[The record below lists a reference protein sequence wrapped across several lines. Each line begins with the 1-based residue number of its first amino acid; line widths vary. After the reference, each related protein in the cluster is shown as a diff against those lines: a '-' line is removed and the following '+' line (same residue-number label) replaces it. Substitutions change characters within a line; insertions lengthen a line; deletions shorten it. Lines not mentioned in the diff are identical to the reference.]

1 MEKNI
6 LFMVII
12 VAMLSL
18 FITSCSS
25 NEEGTII
32 ELNQSSDDIDMDKEA
47 EDIITEMSEEISP
60 FDLSVANA
68 LANENRK
75 QWNSWR

>member
-32 ELNQSSDDIDMDKEA
+32 ELNQSSDDIDNGIKLIESLDGVEA
-47 EDIITEMSEEISP
+47 YIIYFKDDMAHYIESSG
-60 FDLSVANA
+60 FKDY
-68 LANENRK
+68 K
-75 QWNSWR
+75 K